1 MNNEMENSKL
11 RWFKYLETA
20 MRQFFFD
27 QNIKFV
33 KAFNEEFPIFKA
45 RIIKIILND
54 APRSQRILNDVYKAI
69 MKDYG
74 SLQYKELVGD
84 TRDFNPATLALLQ
97 MFNELSREQNK
108 KIVESSK
115 KIIEKIAKKSIDK
128 GLTIQETTKLL
139 QKELK
144 GIAKYRATRIA
155 RFEVI
160 GGCNLASLEG
170 AKQVNGKVD
179 KFWIYTHDSRT
190 RKTHKRAG
198 QRYSKSSP
206 IALDQKFKVGNTQ
219 LMYPADRN
227 GDKKEIFNCRCTIG
241 YVRKKEE
248 SKDVNKKS

>member
-1 MNNEMENSKL
+1 MNNDMENSKL
-11 RWFKYLETA
+11 RWFKYLENA

-33 KAFNEEFPIFKA
+33 KAFNKEFSMFKQRIL
-45 RIIKIILND
+45 RIIESD

-74 SLQYKELVGD
+74 ALQYKQLVGD
-84 TRDFNPATLALLQ
+84 TRDFNPSTLALLQ
-97 MFNELSREQNK
+97 MFNNISREQNK
-108 KIVESSK
+108 KIVKSSK
-115 KIIEKIAKKSIDK
+115 KIIARIAKKSIDK

-139 QKELK
+139 EKELK

-170 AKQVNGKVD
+170 AKQVSGKVD
-179 KFWIYTHDSRT
+179 KYWIYTHDSRT

-198 QRYSKSSP
+198 QQYSKNSP
-206 IALDQKFKVGNTQ
+206 IALDKKFKVGNTQ
-219 LMYPADRN
+219 LLYPADRN
-227 GDKKEIFNCRCTIG
+227 GDKKEIFNCRCTVG
-241 YVRKKEE
+241 YVRRKEN
-248 SKDVNKKS
+248 VNKKH